1 MGWSWAMT
9 RVPWKTILLHAPTIV
24 DAARSFYGTP
34 RKPSDDAGRDDLA
47 RGGIESLRQ
56 RVEILEQR
64 DAHGAALFA
73 DLARQVQ
80 AMVTALEVLRA
91 RVQLAVAGASV
102 AILLSGLTAAFV
114 LWRGR

>member
-1 MGWSWAMT
+1 VGWSWAMT

-34 RKPSDDAGRDDLA
+34 RKPADDAGPDDRA

-64 DAHGAALFA
+64 DAQAAALFE

-80 AMVTALEVLRA
+80 EMVTALEVLRA
-91 RVQLAVAGASV
+91 RVQLAVVGASV
-102 AILLSGLTAAFV
+102 AILLSGLTSAV
-114 LWRGR
+114 LLWRGR